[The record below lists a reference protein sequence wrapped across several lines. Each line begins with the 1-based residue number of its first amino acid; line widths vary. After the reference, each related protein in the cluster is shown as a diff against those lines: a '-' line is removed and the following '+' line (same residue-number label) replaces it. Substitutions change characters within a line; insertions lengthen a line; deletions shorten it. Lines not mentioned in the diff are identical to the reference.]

1 MMWKYSDGE
10 YIKLYRK
17 ILNWEWY
24 SDPCTRGLFEHC
36 LLKANWKD
44 GEWKG
49 YKYKRGQFI
58 TSLPTLSEELG
69 FSVQNVRTAL
79 KRLKSTGEITDWH
92 DNKVRIITV
101 INYDKYQGVNSPAN
115 SLLTDNQ
122 QATNRQ
128 LTADIRSKEY
138 KNYKEEKEKPAAPS
152 FTRSQNDENEDVGI
166 DLFNMSDEEYAEMKR
181 KIENGDIRI

>member
-1 MMWKYSDGE
+1 MWKYSDGE
-10 YIKLYRK
+10 YIKLYRR

-44 GEWKG
+44 GEWRG

-69 FSVQNVRTAL
+69 FSVQNIRTAL

-92 DNKVRIITV
+92 DNKIRIITV
-101 INYDKYQGVNSPAN
+101 VNYDKYQGGNSQPNSP
-115 SLLTDNQ
+115 LTVNQ

-128 LTADIRSKEY
+128 LTADIRNKEY
-138 KNYKEEKEKPAAPS
+138 KNYKKEKKKEPAALS
-152 FTRSQNDENEDVGI
+152 SSENEDEGI
-166 DLFNMSDEEYAEMKR
+166 DLWNMSEEEYAEMQR
-181 KIENGDIRI
+181 RVENGDIRI